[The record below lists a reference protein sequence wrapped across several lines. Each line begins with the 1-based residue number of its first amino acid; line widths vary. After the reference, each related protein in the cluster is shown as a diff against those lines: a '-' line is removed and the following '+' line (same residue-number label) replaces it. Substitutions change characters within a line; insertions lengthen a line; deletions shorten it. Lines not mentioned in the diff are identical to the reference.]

1 MYIPVFCLSKH
12 DTAFGNFFS
21 ATYSNDFSDS
31 DQAKQLNW
39 TKQNKNTSQGVKTF
53 TGHVLE
59 EEVQYSKQQNG
70 SVVSLNGR
78 YPSQP

>member
-39 TKQNKNTSQGVKTF
+39 TKQKKNTSQGVKNLLLGTF
-53 TGHVLE
+53 SKKR
-59 EEVQYSKQQNG
+59 YSI
-70 SVVSLNGR
+70 LNNKMAEWLA
-78 YPSQP
+78 